1 MPSRQS
7 DGHTNLSHQ
16 PVHHPIERRKVY
28 DLIAEHLLGQISER
42 ALKPGDALPTEREL
56 AESYRVGRSSVREAL
71 RMLESKGLIRPSG
84 NGAFA
89 VAEYANPLSH
99 SLHFLLTLDEA
110 SLLEIYEVRKI
121 LEVEAAGL
129 AASRRAD
136 RDLIQMSEAIDEM
149 ADGLS
154 SQDRY
159 IDADLRFHLAVAAA
173 TGNRIALRMMH
184 AIRDLLHRALASIYH
199 IPGSPQRSIT
209 QHREILA
216 AISAGDAEAAR
227 ARMRE
232 HLLRVERDIQDV
244 LIKDRKGHAR
254 RTVSAPTRSAKE

>member
-7 DGHTNLSHQ
+7 DGQTKPAAQ

-28 DLIAEHLLGQISER
+28 ELIAEHLLGQISER
-42 ALKPGDALPTEREL
+42 SLKPGDPLPTEREL

-71 RMLESKGLIRPSG
+71 RMLESRGLIKPSG

-89 VAEYANPLSH
+89 VAEYGNPLSH
-99 SLHFLLTLDEA
+99 SLHFLLTLEEA

-129 AASRRAD
+129 AAARRTD
-136 RDLIQMSEAIDEM
+136 EDLAHMAAAIDEM
-149 ADGLS
+149 SAGLS
-154 SQDRY
+154 SQERY
-159 IDADLRFHLAVAAA
+159 IEADLQFHLAVATA

-232 HLLRVERDIQDV
+232 HLLRVERDIHDV
-244 LIKDRKGHAR
+244 LMKDRKTHAR
-254 RTVSAPTRSAKE
+254 RTVSASSRSAKG

>member
-7 DGHTNLSHQ
+7 DGQTNSSHQ
-16 PVHHPIERRKVY
+16 PAHHPIERRKVY
-28 DLIAEHLLGQISER
+28 ELIAEHLLGQISER
-42 ALKPGDALPTEREL
+42 SLKPGDPLPTEREL

-84 NGAFA
+84 NGAFT
-89 VAEYANPLSH
+89 VAEYDNPLSH
-99 SLHFLLTLDEA
+99 SLHFLLSLEET

-136 RDLIQMSEAIDEM
+136 RDLTQMSEAIDEM
-149 ADGLS
+149 TAGLS
-154 SQDRY
+154 AQDRY

-199 IPGSPQRSIT
+199 IPGSPERSIT

-216 AISAGDAEAAR
+216 AIASGDAESAR
-227 ARMRE
+227 HRMRE
-232 HLLRVERDIQDV
+232 HLLRVERDIHDV
-244 LIKDRKGHAR
+244 LIKDRKTRAR
-254 RTVSAPTRSAKE
+254 RPLSTAARSAKG

>member
-7 DGHTNLSHQ
+7 DGQTTAATL
-16 PVHHPIERRKVY
+16 PAPHPIERRKVY
-28 DLIAEHLLGQISER
+28 ELIAEHLLGQISER
-42 ALKPGDALPTEREL
+42 SLKPGDALPTEREL
-56 AESYRVGRSSVREAL
+56 ADSYRVGRSSVREAL

-84 NGAFA
+84 NGAFT
-89 VAEYANPLSH
+89 VAEYDNPLSH
-99 SLHFLLTLDEA
+99 SLHFLLSLEET

-129 AASRRAD
+129 AAARRAD
-136 RDLIQMSEAIDEM
+136 RDLAQMSDAIDEM
-149 ADGLS
+149 TAGLS
-154 SQDRY
+154 AQDRY

-216 AISAGDAEAAR
+216 AIASGDAESAR
-227 ARMRE
+227 HRMRE
-232 HLLRVERDIQDV
+232 HLLRVERDIHDI
-244 LIKDRKGHAR
+244 LMKDRKTRAR
-254 RTVSAPTRSAKE
+254 RPLSTATRSAKR